1 MPRVAFKID
10 SSDTLEY
17 RVNDDDEFHEIEW
30 RVGLCTGSGES
41 GRRPRGDG
49 GAPTDDGNGVGEHLN
64 ETESLFDSVAKQ
76 HITEESQLFR
86 PLTAYRKPV
95 ARAVE
100 AASGGATVA
109 PVRRGGAC
117 NAVIACDVGLLLV
130 VSRKL
135 SEVTELVLTGTKE
148 LRAEDERVG
157 LE

>member
-1 MPRVAFKID
+1 MPRVAFKIN

-95 ARAVE
+95 ASEELSKQRLE
-100 AASGGATVA
+100 ARLSHLYAEEEHAT
-109 PVRRGGAC
+109 
-117 NAVIACDVGLLLV
+117 
-130 VSRKL
+130 L
-135 SEVTELVLTGTKE
+135 S
-148 LRAEDERVG
+148 
-157 LE
+157 

>member
-1 MPRVAFKID
+1 MSVTVSDGTLYTDLNGFVA
-10 SSDTLEY
+10 
-17 RVNDDDEFHEIEW
+17 RQPGV
-30 RVGLCTGSGES
+30 RLCTGSGES

-76 HITEESQLFR
+76 HITEG
-86 PLTAYRKPV
+86 
-95 ARAVE
+95 AVE
-100 AASGGATVA
+100 AASGGPTVA

-117 NAVIACDVGLLLV
+117 NAVVACDVGLLLV
-130 VSRKL
+130 VSRKV